1 MLKITGEFVHAFYIM
16 SITPES
22 VKLCLPQMIV
32 FLEMFFKDADLVEK
46 SQIDLSATA
55 NSQDTEPD
63 SDDEMTQLQ
72 SEAEPI
78 RH

>member
-1 MLKITGEFVHAFYIM
+1 M
-16 SITPES
+16 SFFE
-22 VKLCLPQMIV
+22 L
-32 FLEMFFKDADLVEK
+32 FFKDADLVEK

-78 RH
+78 RQSIIEVLNTIFQNFDE

>member
-1 MLKITGEFVHAFYIM
+1 
-16 SITPES
+16 
-22 VKLCLPQMIV
+22 
-32 FLEMFFKDADLVEK
+32 MFFKDADLVEK

>member
-1 MLKITGEFVHAFYIM
+1 MLKITGELVHAFYIM

-22 VKLCLPQMIV
+22 VELCLPQMIV
-32 FLEMFFKDADLVEK
+32 FLEMFFKDPDLVEK

>member
-1 MLKITGEFVHAFYIM
+1 M
-16 SITPES
+16 SVTQAQT
-22 VKLCLPQMIV
+22 KIV
-32 FLEMFFKDADLVEK
+32 FPQLLAFTEMFFSDADLVEK
-46 SQIDLSATA
+46 CQIDLIANA

-78 RH
+78 R